1 MITNLNLAKK
11 FMRGASFLQLARRYR
26 LNRFDV
32 LDRYRETFK
41 TPQFRAWVKRLREGM
56 GR

>member
-1 MITNLNLAKK
+1 VITNLNLAKK